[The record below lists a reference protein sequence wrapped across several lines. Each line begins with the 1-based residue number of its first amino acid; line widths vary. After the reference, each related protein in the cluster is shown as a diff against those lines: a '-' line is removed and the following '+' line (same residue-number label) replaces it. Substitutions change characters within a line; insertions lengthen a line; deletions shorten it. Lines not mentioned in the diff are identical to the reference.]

1 MPQLEEPSRL
11 PQTGGLP
18 PSVIWL
24 MAGSVGAIV
33 ANIYYAQP
41 LLGEI
46 ARTFSITVTGA
57 GALAMLTQAGTALG
71 QFSFVPLGDIL
82 ERRRLMT
89 ILVSCAAAAL
99 AIIAVAPT
107 LLWIS
112 IGSFLLGLTAASVHV
127 IIPFAAHLAPE
138 QSRGLVLGR
147 VFSGLLLGI
156 LLARTFSGIVGAAL
170 GWRAVFAIAC
180 VMMILCAL
188 LIRWRLP
195 KSQPTSTLTWPK
207 LIRSVVPM
215 WRELP
220 MWRDACLTSMLMFST
235 FSAFWTTLVFFLE
248 SPAYHYGSRVA
259 GLFGLVGAAGALCAP
274 LVGHF
279 ADRYGARRNVLASLF
294 LNIIAWVVMWLWGA
308 YLAGLVVGVILLDVA
323 AQATHVSN
331 QTRMYALRPDARSR
345 LNMVYMTLYFIGG
358 SLGSYIATECWD
370 KFGWTG
376 VCVFSEAIML
386 VALGVYA
393 FFSRIAPPASNPTL

>member
-1 MPQLEEPSRL
+1 MLEDAGAHLRPDKGPASLYKKGRGLADDAAELFEKGRKIVEEASAAGPSTSRNGDAWVRQKRTSMPQLEEQSRL
-11 PQTGGLP
+11 PRAGALP

-41 LLGEI
+41 LLGDI
-46 ARTFSITVTGA
+46 ARTFGITVTGA

-89 ILVSCAAAAL
+89 ILVSCAAVAL
-99 AIIAVAPT
+99 AIISVAPT
-107 LLWIS
+107 LLWLS

-180 VMMILCAL
+180 VMMLFCAL

-215 WRELP
+215 WGELP
-220 MWRDACLTSMLMFST
+220 MWRDACFTSMLMFST

-259 GLFGLVGAAGALCAP
+259 GLFGLGKEPPTEPYAARP
-274 LVGHF
+274 SV
-279 ADRYGARRNVLASLF
+279 N
-294 LNIIAWVVMWLWGA
+294 
-308 YLAGLVVGVILLDVA
+308 
-323 AQATHVSN
+323 T
-331 QTRMYALRPDARSR
+331 LR
-345 LNMVYMTLYFIGG
+345 
-358 SLGSYIATECWD
+358 
-370 KFGWTG
+370 
-376 VCVFSEAIML
+376 
-386 VALGVYA
+386 
-393 FFSRIAPPASNPTL
+393 

>member
-1 MPQLEEPSRL
+1 MASTTL
-11 PQTGGLP
+11 PQSGTIT
-18 PSVIWL
+18 PSIVWL
-24 MAGSVGAIV
+24 MAASVGAIV

-41 LLGEI
+41 LLGDI
-46 ARTFSITVTGA
+46 ARTFGITVTGA

-82 ERRRLMT
+82 ERRRLLT

-99 AIIAVAPT
+99 AVIAIAPS
-107 LLWIS
+107 LLWLS
-112 IGSFLLGLTAASVHV
+112 IGCFLLGLTAASVHV
-127 IIPFAAHLAPE
+127 VIPFAAHLAPE

-180 VMMILCAL
+180 GMMILCAL

-195 KSQPTSTLTWPK
+195 QSQPTSTLTWPK
-207 LIRSVVPM
+207 LIRSVAPM
-215 WRELP
+215 WGELP
-220 MWRDACLTSMLMFST
+220 MWQDACFTSMLMFST

-248 SPAYHYGSRVA
+248 SPVYHYGSRVA

-279 ADRYGARRNVLASLF
+279 ADRYGARRNVLASLC
-294 LNIIAWVVMWLWGA
+294 LNVVAWVVMWLWGTH
-308 YLAGLVVGVILLDVA
+308 LAGLIVGVLLLDVA

-358 SLGSYIATECWD
+358 SLGSYIATECWY
-370 KFGWTG
+370 KVGWTG
-376 VCVFSEAIML
+376 VCAFSEAMML
-386 VALGVYA
+386 VGLGVYA
-393 FFSRIAPPASNPTL
+393 YYSKR